1 MLRKDFVVDEY
12 QVLEA
17 VLHGATAILLIVA
30 ALSDEQLGRLIG
42 LAERYGLAAL
52 VEVHEGDEL
61 ERALAAGATC
71 VGVNNRSLKTLEV
84 SLDTAFRLVAR
95 IPDGCVAVAESGLRT
110 GEDLA
115 RLRQVGYDAFLI
127 GERFMTQPDP
137 GAALSLLLASAARAW
152 EAPA

>member
-1 MLRKDFVVDEY
+1 MRDPALPVLRKDFVVDEY

-42 LAERYGLAAL
+42 FAERYGLAAL

-84 SLDTAFRLVAR
+84 SLDTAFRLVG
-95 IPDGCVAVAESGLRT
+95 PHSGR
-110 GEDLA
+110 
-115 RLRQVGYDAFLI
+115 
-127 GERFMTQPDP
+127 
-137 GAALSLLLASAARAW
+137 RAW
-152 EAPA
+152 PSPRAACGPERIWRVSVRLATMRSSSANGS